1 MSLFFVGA
9 IKFDIADA
17 ADKDEGSK
25 SKGRDK
31 HKGKDKGKHKGK
43 HKGSK
48 SKDKVDKPGNSSS
61 IATHTKYLSDRHASS
76 K

>member
-9 IKFDIADA
+9 IKFADA
-17 ADKDEGSK
+17 ADKDEGS
-25 SKGRDK
+25 
-31 HKGKDKGKHKGK
+31 GKDKGKHKGK

-61 IATHTKYLSDRHASS
+61 IATHTKYRSDRHAFS

>member
-1 MSLFFVGA
+1 MFLFIVGA
-9 IKFDIADA
+9 IKFEIADV

-31 HKGKDKGKHKGK
+31 HKGKDKGKHKG
-43 HKGSK
+43 SK
-48 SKDKVDKPGNSSS
+48 SKDTVDKPGNSTC
-61 IATHTKYLSDRHASS
+61 IVTHTKYLSDRHASS